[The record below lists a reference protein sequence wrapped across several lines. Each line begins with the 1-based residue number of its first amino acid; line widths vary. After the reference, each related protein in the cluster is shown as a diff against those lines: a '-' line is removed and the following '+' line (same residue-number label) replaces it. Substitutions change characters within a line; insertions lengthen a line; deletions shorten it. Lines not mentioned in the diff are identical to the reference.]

1 MLSAQDYRGVLGVLR
16 TCAEADGSDA
26 DFRAV
31 VLRAIAEHL
40 GYDRL
45 TFFLGRHPAA
55 QLDLRNPVAVGLPG
69 PLIDRYLAGYGRDDV
84 FAADHAR
91 GLLRLHGMA
100 CLPDL
105 LEAALAPAQDA
116 YAEEFL
122 SGNGITDKVMVWFDT
137 GLPVHG
143 FLGVIATGERAFDER
158 DRALLTE
165 LRPHITYLLRTH
177 LRQAARVD
185 TGPLTVR
192 EHEVARLV
200 ADGWSNRAIAR
211 HLQIG
216 EWTVK
221 KHVSRVLAKC
231 GVLSRTEL
239 AVVWHGKNHTD
250 EIAAWQR
257 IPNQLP
263 VA

>member
-1 MLSAQDYRGVLGVLR
+1 MLSAQDYRGVLGVLQA
-16 TCAEADGSDA
+16 CAEADGTDD

-31 VLRAIAEHL
+31 VLRAISDNL
-40 GYDRL
+40 GYERL

-55 QLDLRNPVAVGLPG
+55 QLGLRSPVTVGVPQ
-69 PLIDRYLAGYGRDDV
+69 PLIDRYLASYAPDDV
-84 FAADHAR
+84 FAAGHAR

-100 CLPDL
+100 CLPEL
-105 LEAALAPAQDA
+105 LDAALAPAQDA
-116 YAEEFL
+116 YADEFL

-137 GLPVHG
+137 GLPIHG

-158 DRALLTE
+158 DRALLNE
-165 LRPHITYLLRTH
+165 LRPHLTYLLRTH
-177 LRQAARVD
+177 LRQAGRVD
-185 TGPLTVR
+185 TSPLTVR

-221 KHVSRVLAKC
+221 KHVTRVLTKC
-231 GVLSRTEL
+231 GVRSRTEL
-239 AVVWHGKNHTD
+239 AVAWHGKNQ
-250 EIAAWQR
+250 AGQVAVGQR
-257 IPNQLP
+257 PHQLP